1 MEQERIVSKQIEQ
14 SHLDGGVER
23 RGFLKGIAATGTG
36 VVLALAGGAVTA
48 KALAGALEPAR
59 AATAATA
66 GFTFVQIT
74 DTHIGFAKAANRNVT
89 ASFEEAVRRI
99 NALPQRPA
107 FVIHTGDHVHLSRPA
122 EFDTARQ
129 IMGTIKADQLFHIPG
144 EHDVFLD
151 HGKRYLQVFGRGTR
165 GSGYFSFD
173 YGGVH
178 FLALANDAGAV
189 GSGLG
194 QLGAEQLAFVRK
206 DLAGLSS
213 DTPLVLFS
221 HVPLLPVYGPWGWAT
236 ADSPQLLALV
246 ARFASVTALNGH
258 IHQILTKRAGNVVMH
273 TAAATSYPDHAPGQ
287 GTPTPLTLPPAQ
299 RLQRT
304 GLRTV
309 AVTAAPASLALQDRP
324 FA

>member
-1 MEQERIVSKQIEQ
+1 
-14 SHLDGGVER
+14 
-23 RGFLKGIAATGTG
+23 
-36 VVLALAGGAVTA
+36 
-48 KALAGALEPAR
+48 
-59 AATAATA
+59 
-66 GFTFVQIT
+66 
-74 DTHIGFAKAANRNVT
+74 
-89 ASFEEAVRRI
+89 
-99 NALPQRPA
+99 
-107 FVIHTGDHVHLSRPA
+107 
-122 EFDTARQ
+122 
-129 IMGTIKADQLFHIPG
+129 MGTIKAGQLFHIPG

-151 HGKRYLQVFGRGTR
+151 QGKRYLQVFGRGTH
-165 GSGYFSFD
+165 GNGYVSFD

-189 GSGLG
+189 GSGQG

-221 HVPLLPVYGPWGWAT
+221 HVPLLPVYAPWGWAT

-299 RLQRT
+299 RLKRT
-304 GLRTV
+304 GFRAV
-309 AVTAAPASLALQDRP
+309 AVTAAPASLTLQDRP